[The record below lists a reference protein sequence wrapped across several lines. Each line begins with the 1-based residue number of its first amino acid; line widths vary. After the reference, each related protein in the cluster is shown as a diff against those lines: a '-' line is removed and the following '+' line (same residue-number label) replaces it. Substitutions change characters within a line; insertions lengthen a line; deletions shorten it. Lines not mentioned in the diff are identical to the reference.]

1 MIKFISKG
9 LYTTIQ
15 DDGRFGYRN
24 IGVPSSGY
32 MDRESAQTANL
43 IIDNPINNP
52 VIEATLIGPTIKFEK
67 STFICITGSDFNP
80 MLNESRISL
89 YTPVKVNKGD
99 ILKINN
105 SSIGS
110 RCYISIKG
118 GIKVDKVLGSKSY
131 YPQIS
136 DSSIIEKGDEFKFE
150 TNNSEPNYKLINQ
163 KFELNKN
170 LKVFKGPE
178 FNSLNKGSINKII
191 DQEFSIGINNRMA
204 YNLKEKIQTG
214 TTSIISSPV
223 IPGTVQLTP
232 SGQMIIL
239 HRDCQTTGGYPRI
252 LQLDEKSLNNLAQL
266 RIGDKIKFEI
276 VTL

>member
-32 MDRESAQTANL
+32 MDRESAQIANL

-52 VIEATLIGPTIKFEK
+52 LIEATLIGPTIKFEK

-80 MLNESRISL
+80 MLNESRIAL
-89 YTPVKVNKGD
+89 YNPVEVNKGD

-118 GIKVDKVLGSKSY
+118 GIKVDKVLGSRSY
-131 YPQIS
+131 YSQIS
-136 DSSIIEKGDEFKFE
+136 DSSLIKKGDEFKFE
-150 TNNSEPNYKLINQ
+150 ANDRNLTYKSIDQ
-163 KFELNKN
+163 KFKLNKDI
-170 LKVFKGPE
+170 KVFRGPE
-178 FNSLNKGSINKII
+178 FNCLNKGSINKII
-191 DQEFSIGINNRMA
+191 NQEFSIGVNNRMA
-204 YNLKEKIQTG
+204 YNLKEKIQDG
-214 TTSIISSPV
+214 VTSIVSSPV

-266 RIGDKIKFEI
+266 RIGDQIRFDI

>member
-105 SSIGS
+105 SSFGS

-204 YNLKEKIQTG
+204 FNLKEKIQAG
-214 TTSIISSPV
+214 TSSIISSPV

>member
-118 GIKVDKVLGSKSY
+118 GIKVDEVLGSKSY

-136 DSSIIEKGDEFKFE
+136 DSSIIEKGDKFKFE

-204 YNLKEKIQTG
+204 YNLKEKIQAG

>member
-105 SSIGS
+105 SSFGS

-118 GIKVDKVLGSKSY
+118 GIKVDEVLGSKSY

-204 YNLKEKIQTG
+204 YNLKEKIQAG

>member
-43 IIDNPINNP
+43 IIDNPVNNP

-89 YTPVKVNKGD
+89 YTPVEVNKGD

-118 GIKVDKVLGSKSY
+118 DIKVDKVLGSKSY

-204 YNLKEKIQTG
+204 YNLKEKIQAG

>member
-32 MDRESAQTANL
+32 MDRESAQIANL

-52 VIEATLIGPTIKFEK
+52 LIEATLIGPTIKFEK

-89 YTPVKVNKGD
+89 YTPVEVNKGD

-110 RCYISIKG
+110 RCYISIQG
-118 GIKVDKVLGSKSY
+118 TIISDTILGSKSFY
-131 YPQIS
+131 HQITNS
-136 DSSIIEKGDEFKFE
+136 NIIEDGDIFLFKKNIRTLE
-150 TNNSEPNYKLINQ
+150 QKYTHK
-163 KFELNKN
+163 KFELNKTIN
-170 LKVFKGPE
+170 VFRGPE
-178 FNSLNKGSINKII
+178 FKCLSKESINTLFNE
-191 DQEFSIGINNRMA
+191 EFSIGINNRMA
-204 YNLKEKIQTG
+204 YNLLEKIQDG
-214 TTSIISSPV
+214 VNSIISSGV

-232 SGQMIIL
+232 SGNIIIL
-239 HRDCQTTGGYPRI
+239 HRDSQTTGGYPRI
-252 LQLDEKSLNNLAQL
+252 LQLNEKSLNDLAQL
-266 RIGDKIKFEI
+266 RTGDKIRFK
-276 VTL
+276 LLN

>member
-1 MIKFISKG
+1 MIKIISKG

-15 DDGRFGYRN
+15 DEGRFGYRN
-24 IGVPSSGY
+24 IGVPASGY
-32 MDRESAQTANL
+32 MDRESAQIANL
-43 IIDNPINNP
+43 ILDNPVNNAL
-52 VIEATLIGPTIKFEK
+52 IEATLIGPTIKFEE
-67 STFICITGSDFNP
+67 STVICITGSDFNP
-80 MLNESRISL
+80 TLNENKISL
-89 YTPVKVNKGD
+89 YTAVEVRKGD
-99 ILKINN
+99 ILKISN
-105 SSIGS
+105 SSTGS

-118 GIKVDKVLGSKSY
+118 IIELDEVLGSKSY

-150 TNNSEPNYKLINQ
+150 LNNSELNYKLNNQ
-163 KFELNKN
+163 KLELNKN

-178 FNSLNKGSINKII
+178 FNCLNKGSINKII
-191 DQEFSIGINNRMA
+191 NQEFSIGINNRMA
-204 YNLKEKIQTG
+204 YNLKEKIQAG
-214 TTSIISSPV
+214 VTSIISSAV
-223 IPGTVQLTP
+223 MPGTVQLTP
-232 SGQMIIL
+232 SGQMILL

>member
-105 SSIGS
+105 SSFGS

-204 YNLKEKIQTG
+204 FNLKEKIQAG

>member
-204 YNLKEKIQTG
+204 FNLKEKIQAG

>member
-150 TNNSEPNYKLINQ
+150 TNNSEPSYKLINQ

-204 YNLKEKIQTG
+204 YNLKEKIQAG

>member
-204 YNLKEKIQTG
+204 YNLKEKIQAG
-214 TTSIISSPV
+214 TISIISSPV

>member
-105 SSIGS
+105 SSFGS

-204 YNLKEKIQTG
+204 YNLKEKIQAG

>member
-32 MDRESAQTANL
+32 MDRESAQIANL

-52 VIEATLIGPTIKFEK
+52 LIEATLIGPTIKFEK
-67 STFICITGSDFNP
+67 PTFICITGSDFNP

-89 YTPVKVNKGD
+89 YTPVEVNKGD
-99 ILKINN
+99 ILKLNN
-105 SSIGS
+105 SSNGS

-136 DSSIIEKGDEFKFE
+136 HSSIIEKGDEFKFE

-191 DQEFSIGINNRMA
+191 NQEFSIGVNNRMA
-204 YNLKEKIQTG
+204 YNLKEKIQAG

>member
-32 MDRESAQTANL
+32 MDRESAQIANL

-52 VIEATLIGPTIKFEK
+52 LIEATLIGPTIKFEK

-105 SSIGS
+105 SSFGS

-118 GIKVDKVLGSKSY
+118 DIKVDKVLGSKSY

-204 YNLKEKIQTG
+204 FNLKEKIQAG

>member
-32 MDRESAQTANL
+32 MDRESAQIANL
-43 IIDNPINNP
+43 ILGNPINNP
-52 VIEATLIGPTIKFEK
+52 LIEATLIGPTIKFEK

-105 SSIGS
+105 SSFGS

-204 YNLKEKIQTG
+204 YNLKEKIQAG
-214 TTSIISSPV
+214 TSSIISSPV

>member
-105 SSIGS
+105 SSVGS

-178 FNSLNKGSINKII
+178 FNSLNEGSINKII

-204 YNLKEKIQTG
+204 YNLKEKIQAG

>member
-150 TNNSEPNYKLINQ
+150 TNKSEPNYKLINQ

-204 YNLKEKIQTG
+204 YNLKEKIQAG

>member
-1 MIKFISKG
+1 MIKIISKG

-15 DDGRFGYRN
+15 DEGRFGFRD

-32 MDRESAQTANL
+32 MDKESAQIANL
-43 IIDNPINNP
+43 ILDNPINNP

-67 STFICITGSDFNP
+67 PTVICITGSDFNP
-80 MLNESRISL
+80 MLNENRISL
-89 YTPVKVNKGD
+89 YTAVKVKKGD
-99 ILKINN
+99 KLKINN

-118 GIKVDKVLGSKSY
+118 DIKLDEVLGSKSY

-204 YNLKEKIQTG
+204 YNLKEKIQAG

-223 IPGTVQLTP
+223 IPVSYTHLTLP
-232 SGQMIIL
+232 TS
-239 HRDCQTTGGYPRI
+239 R
-252 LQLDEKSLNNLAQL
+252 
-266 RIGDKIKFEI
+266 
-276 VTL
+276 

>member
-89 YTPVKVNKGD
+89 YTPIEVNKGD
-99 ILKINN
+99 ILKLNN
-105 SSIGS
+105 SSNGS

-118 GIKVDKVLGSKSY
+118 DIKVDKVLGSKSY

-178 FNSLNKGSINKII
+178 FHSLNKGSINKII

-204 YNLKEKIQTG
+204 YNLKEKIQAG

>member
-204 YNLKEKIQTG
+204 YNLKEKIQAG

-239 HRDCQTTGGYPRI
+239 HRDCQTTGGYARI

>member
-89 YTPVKVNKGD
+89 YTPVEVNKGD

-110 RCYISIKG
+110 RCYISIQG
-118 GIKVDKVLGSKSY
+118 TIISDTILGSKSFY
-131 YPQIS
+131 HQITNS
-136 DSSIIEKGDEFKFE
+136 NIIEDGDIFLFKKNIRTLE
-150 TNNSEPNYKLINQ
+150 QKYTHK
-163 KFELNKN
+163 KFELNKTIN
-170 LKVFKGPE
+170 VFRGPE
-178 FNSLNKGSINKII
+178 FKCLSNESIKTLFNE
-191 DQEFSIGINNRMA
+191 EFSIGINNRMA
-204 YNLKEKIQTG
+204 YNLLEKIQDG
-214 TTSIISSPV
+214 VNSIISSGV

-232 SGQMIIL
+232 SGNIIIL
-239 HRDCQTTGGYPRI
+239 HRDSQTTGGYPRI
-252 LQLDEKSLNNLAQL
+252 LQLNEKSLNDLAQL
-266 RIGDKIKFEI
+266 RTGDNIRFK
-276 VTL
+276 LLN

>member
-1 MIKFISKG
+1 MIKFISRG

-178 FNSLNKGSINKII
+178 FNFLNKGSINKII

-204 YNLKEKIQTG
+204 YNLKEKIQAG
-214 TTSIISSPV
+214 TPSIISSPV